1 MNIKQLYTPCLSVA
15 TYYISSNGEAA
26 IIDPLRETKPYINLL
41 QSDNTNLKYIFLTHF
56 HADFVSGHVDLA
68 GATGAKIICGPTAMA
83 NFNFHQGRDGEN
95 FKLGNLNI
103 KLIHTPGHT
112 LESICL
118 LLFDSSGKEHCLFSG
133 DTVFIGDVGRP
144 DLAATDELTKEDL
157 AKLLYRSIH
166 NKIFPLPDTIIIYPN
181 HGKGSEC
188 GKHMSEK
195 TFDTLLGQ
203 KQTNYAL
210 NPKLTEEDFVERVLE
225 GLLAPP
231 QYFPKNVQMNKQINK
246 NINEIISK
254 GLTPLTIT
262 QFLRF
267 SSCENI
273 LLLDVRSAK
282 EFADGHIPGSIFI
295 GLEGPFAPLVG
306 ALIPDLNQKIVLV
319 SPKARELEA
328 ITRLSRVGYDNVIG
342 YIEEATKY
350 WTKKGFEL
358 ECLNSIKASSK
369 ILLQKASFIDVR
381 ENRKYEDS
389 HAHNSQ
395 NIPIKHIINN
405 NLNPNI
411 KYYIYCNKGYHSTI
425 AISVLKKLGIT
436 NLVNIIGGFE
446 EMQKSYIP
454 IYHKKCS
461 CAECNCKKLAQ
472 LN

>member
-1 MNIKQLYTPCLSVA
+1 MNIKQLYTPCLSEA

-26 IIDPLRETKPYINLL
+26 IIDPLRDTKPYINLL

-68 GATGAKIICGPTAMA
+68 KETGAKIIYGPTAMA
-83 NFNFHQGRDGEN
+83 NFDFQQGVDGEV
-95 FKLGNLNI
+95 FKLGKLEI

-118 LLFDSSGKEHCLFSG
+118 LLFDESMKEHCLFSG

-166 NKIFPLPDTIIIYPN
+166 TKILPLPDNIIVYPN
-181 HGKGSEC
+181 HGKGSVC

-342 YIEEATKY
+342 YIEDASKY
-350 WTKKGFEL
+350 WENKGWKL
-358 ECLNSIKASSK
+358 EKLNTIKATSK
-369 ILLQKASFIDVR
+369 ILLQNPYFIDVR
-381 ENRKYEDS
+381 EKTKYEVS
-389 HAHNSQ
+389 HAKHSE
-395 NIPIKHIINN
+395 NIPIKFIRNN

-411 KYYIYCNKGYHSTI
+411 RYYVYCNKGYLSTI
-425 AISVLKKLGIT
+425 AISIFKKLGIN
-436 NLVNIIGGFE
+436 NLVNVTGGFE
-446 EMQKSYIP
+446 EIKKSFVPVY
-454 IYHKKCS
+454 KKDCS
-461 CAECNCKKLAQ
+461 CTQCNCKKLAE

>member
-1 MNIKQLYTPCLSVA
+1 MNIKQLYTHCLSEA
-15 TYYISSNGEAA
+15 TYYISSKGEAA
-26 IIDPLRETKPYINLL
+26 IIDPLRETKPYLDLL
-41 QSDNTNLKYIFLTHF
+41 KSDKSCLKYIFLTHF

-68 GATGAKIICGPTAMA
+68 EATGAKIICGPTATA
-83 NFNFHQGRDGEN
+83 DFDFHQGRDGEN

-144 DLAATDELTKEDL
+144 DLAVTANLSKEDL
-157 AKLLYRSIH
+157 SRLLFRSIRA
-166 NKIFPLPDTIIIYPN
+166 KIFPLPDTIIIYPN
-181 HGKGSEC
+181 HGKGSAC
-188 GKHMSEK
+188 GKNMSDS
-195 TFDTLLGQ
+195 TFDTLSSQ
-203 KQTNYAL
+203 KENNYAL
-210 NPKLTEEDFVERVLE
+210 DPKLTEEEFVEKVLE
-225 GLLAPP
+225 GLSNPP
-231 QYFPKNVQMNKQINK
+231 QYFKKNAQMNKQVNK
-246 NINEIISK
+246 NVSEVISK

-262 QFLRF
+262 QFLRY
-267 SSCENI
+267 SSCEDI

-282 EFADGHIPGSIFI
+282 KFAEGHIPGSIFI

-306 ALIPDLNQKIVLV
+306 ALIQDINQKIILI

-405 NLNPNI
+405 DLNPNI

-446 EMQKSYIP
+446 EMQKSHIP
-454 IYHKKCS
+454 IYHKECS
-461 CAECNCKKLAQ
+461 CAECNCKKFAQ